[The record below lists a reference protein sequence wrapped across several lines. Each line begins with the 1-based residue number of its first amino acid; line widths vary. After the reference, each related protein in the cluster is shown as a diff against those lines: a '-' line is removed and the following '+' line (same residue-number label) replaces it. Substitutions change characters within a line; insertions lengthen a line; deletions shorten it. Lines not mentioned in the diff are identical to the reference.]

1 MFVPVRAQVIQM
13 GLKFQY
19 STKTVEDMY
28 SDIQYEYNNF
38 STEFLKKCD
47 AGLLLR
53 INIGRWI
60 TIQPEANFSIS
71 SVWDSVDAQ
80 GDFLSAMTYAFQNI
94 NQVRMDI
101 PVLASLH
108 LVNLKKVLHLRLFA
122 GPEFSTTI
130 KGASNNNID
139 FSKYSIVAGVGVDL
153 IDVIY
158 VDARIFR
165 PFDGE
170 LAYRLGVGLL
180 F

>member
-1 MFVPVRAQVIQM
+1 MKKRIIVLLLIACGMFVPVRAQVIQM

-71 SVWDSVDAQ
+71 SVWDSVVQ
-80 GDFLSAMTYAFQNI
+80 Y
-94 NQVRMDI
+94 
-101 PVLASLH
+101 
-108 LVNLKKVLHLRLFA
+108 
-122 GPEFSTTI
+122 
-130 KGASNNNID
+130 
-139 FSKYSIVAGVGVDL
+139 
-153 IDVIY
+153 
-158 VDARIFR
+158 
-165 PFDGE
+165 
-170 LAYRLGVGLL
+170 
-180 F
+180 